1 MIEELKSRRNSKDTV
16 FIDLFSIPKYQLQL
30 FHALHPEINDVTED
44 DIKLI
49 TLNPVILNLD
59 YNDLGILVKDKLII
73 FVEAQSTWTINIL
86 IRMLLYLAMT
96 YQDYITERNLYVYGS
111 KKIKIPEPE
120 FYIVYTG
127 NKKFDKDIISLRE
140 DFWNNSNAMMDLKAK
155 IISMENKN
163 DIIGQYIIFCHV
175 FDEQIKIYGRKKSA
189 VENTIRICQNEGV
202 LREYLEDRKKEVIS
216 IMITL
221 FDQKYNVEAYA
232 REQKEEGIEQGK
244 IQGIIETCRYFGAS
258 LNDVINMVAK
268 KFNFSKEKAEEYV
281 NEFWNVKSN

>member
-1 MIEELKSRRNSKDTV
+1 MIEEIKSRRNSKDTV

-140 DFWNNSNAMMDLKAK
+140 DFWNNSNTMIDLKAK
-155 IISMENKN
+155 IIYMENKN

-175 FDEQIKIYGRKKSA
+175 FDEQIKIHGRKKSA

-202 LREYLEDRKKEVIS
+202 LREYLEGRKKEVIS